1 MARQPHWR
9 DTVIGA
15 TGNFANTALTVRGV
29 LHLAEG
35 RFRGGNALS
44 DRFELKWVAGQRG
57 KPGINA
63 DIQNAAESVRMIA
76 DPDFEVLG
84 TNGTTALSTF
94 NAEGGLTFTTA
105 TTSGDQMILVP
116 HLDTTQTV
124 WTATTWGTDQQVE
137 WECFIKTTAD
147 IAAVII
153 WAGLK
158 LTNTSVIATDDNQA
172 MFRFSD
178 ADAATWRA
186 ITSRA
191 GTDTNTS
198 TGVTV
203 AASTKYHLAIKIDA
217 QRIPR
222 FYINGL
228 LVVTGAA
235 LTDAI
240 DLIPYIGVQ
249 TAAAD
254 AVGID
259 IYGQAI
265 SRIAG

>member
-15 TGNFANTALTVRGV
+15 KGSFANTALTIRGV
-29 LHLAEG
+29 AHLAEG
-35 RFRGGNALS
+35 RVRGFNALS
-44 DRFELKWVAGQRG
+44 DRYELKWVAGARG

-63 DIQNAAESVRMIA
+63 DINSATEATREIA

-84 TNGTTALSTF
+84 TNGTTALSVY
-94 NAEGGLTFTTA
+94 NAEGGITFTTN

-116 HLDTTQTV
+116 HLDTSQTAWANV
-124 WTATTWGTDQQVE
+124 TWGTDQQVE

-158 LTNTSVIATDDNQA
+158 LTNTSVVATDDNQC

-178 ADAATWRA
+178 AADAQWQAVS
-186 ITSRA
+186 SRA
-191 GTDTNTS
+191 GTDTTTD
-198 TGVTV
+198 TGVTC

-249 TAAAD
+249 TGAAD

-259 IYGQAI
+259 IFGQAI